1 MSLLK
6 PIRDNFLL
14 IAILLLGLFLR
25 IWSLDKV
32 PVSLFGDEIDVGI
45 QANSILVTGRDYF
58 SNFLPVIFHSFSEY
72 RLPMQ
77 IYFSV
82 PFIKLFGLNEWGV
95 RLASVLFGVVS
106 LAGFYLLVKE
116 LLAKRVALIAT
127 LFLSISPWHLHF
139 SRQANDSGFLLPFVI
154 FGTWFFVKGLKEY
167 KFLLFSAITFALSFY
182 SYATSALFTPL
193 YILILLL
200 LFRKKIFK
208 YPIKKLVLLAILVL
222 LILAPYLRATRSN
235 MTTTRFN
242 YISVAS
248 EDEIAGEVTKKR
260 TWSDSSLTRLFYNRT
275 SIIFSEVLNNYLNT
289 FSTNYLFV
297 NGDPILRHSVGGMG
311 ELFYFDLI
319 LIGFG
324 ILVLVGKYRESSSK
338 SLNALIILLVWLFV
352 APIPSSLTDGGG
364 YHAARQLP
372 MLPVFIIFSAI
383 GFDYFLT
390 EFKGGYKKIAL
401 YFFIFVMTLNVAY
414 YMHKYYVV
422 WPKES
427 WRFWQSGYK
436 ESMTYVKEVEAK
448 FDRIYINNTYESA
461 LPRFLFWYQ
470 YDPQLFL
477 AKFEDDKH
485 IVNIVPGFDGFKL
498 GEKYYFGEFEK
509 PIEQLLDRS
518 SLIVASARDDIT
530 DINIFNKPEILLLK
544 TIYSPVGSPLFYVFT
559 ASERG

>member
-1 MSLLK
+1 MKLIKENTLL
-6 PIRDNFLL
+6 FS
-14 IAILLLGLFLR
+14 ILLFGTILR
-25 IWSLDKV
+25 VWSLDKV

-222 LILAPYLRATRSN
+222 LILAPYLKATRSN

-289 FSTNYLFV
+289 FSTNLLFV

-324 ILVLVGKYRESSSK
+324 ILVLVGKHRESSSK

-390 EFKGGYKKIAL
+390 KFEGGYKKIVL
-401 YFFIFVMTLNVAY
+401 YFFIFLMTLNATY
-414 YMHKYYVV
+414 YLHKYYVV

-485 IVNIVPGFDGFKL
+485 IVNIMPGFDGFKL

-518 SLIVASARDDIT
+518 SLIVASALDDIT

-559 ASERG
+559 ASE

>member
-1 MSLLK
+1 MKLIKKNVLLL
-6 PIRDNFLL
+6 F
-14 IAILLLGLFLR
+14 ILLFGTILR
-25 IWSLDKV
+25 VWSLDKV

-182 SYATSALFTPL
+182 SYATSALFTPI

-208 YPIKKLVLLAILVL
+208 YPIKKLALLVILVL
-222 LILAPYLRATRSN
+222 LILAPYLKATRSN

-260 TWSDSSLTRLFYNRT
+260 TWSDSSLTRLFYNKT

-297 NGDPILRHSVGGMG
+297 KGDPILRHSVGGMG

-324 ILVLVGKYRESSSK
+324 ILVLVGKCRESSSK

-352 APIPSSLTDGGG
+352 APIPSSLTDWGGRGG

-383 GFDYFLT
+383 GFDCFLT
-390 EFKGGYKKIAL
+390 KLKDGYKKIAL
-401 YFFIFVMTLNVAY
+401 YIFIFVMTLNFVY
-414 YMHKYYVV
+414 YLHKYYVV

-427 WRFWQSGYK
+427 WRFWHSGYK
-436 ESMTYVKEVEAK
+436 ETITFVRENDGRFKKVL
-448 FDRIYINNTYESA
+448 INNTYEPA

-485 IVNIVPGFDGFKL
+485 IANIIPGLDGFKL

-509 PIEQLLDRS
+509 PIEQLLDRNN
-518 SLIVASARDDIT
+518 LIVASARDDIT
-530 DINIFNKPEILLLK
+530 DTSIFNKPEILLLK

-559 ASERG
+559 ASERE